1 MGILKLLKITVF
13 IIFVND
19 YYERKFYVKI
29 CDFLNKFLKI
39 KIESFY
45 KIIK

>member
-13 IIFVND
+13 IIFVN
-19 YYERKFYVKI
+19 ERKFYVKI